1 MSDTLERLKQLFVAK
16 FDFNVDELK
25 PTTTIE
31 KLGIDS
37 LDMIEFMFD
46 IETEFNIKIPD
57 QEFKVT
63 TIQDIVD
70 AVDRFVSEQ
79 RSAS

>member
-1 MSDTLERLKQLFVAK
+1 MSDTLERLKKLFVAK
-16 FDFNVDELK
+16 FEFNVDELV
-25 PTTTIE
+25 PTQTIE
-31 KLGIDS
+31 MLGIDS

-70 AVDRFVSEQ
+70 VVERLVAEQ
-79 RSAS
+79 KAGS